1 MKPAA
6 PNSGQDA
13 VMDDTPTTKISD
25 SENATRVRTWS
36 GALMNLRHSVD
47 SSGALMPLPLN
58 SSVFLPCCSSQSKCV
73 CDGGS
78 ASCASSQAA

>member
-13 VMDDTPTTKISD
+13 VMDATFTTKISD
-25 SENATRVRTWS
+25 SAKATRVRTWS
-36 GALMNLRHSVD
+36 GALMNLRHSVA
-47 SSGALMPLPLN
+47 SSGALMPLPLY

-73 CDGGS
+73 CDGGM
-78 ASCASSQAA
+78 ASCASSHAA